1 MHFSLTLC
9 LEILRIFPSGFSFT
23 GKKYETSQNFFSFS
37 TEFEDVRICIHT
49 LLECAVFNRTM
60 NINCNNVTGNGN
72 GKSVDLSLVKE
83 YLMAELNHMD
93 RAKLITELTL
103 MHPAIPR
110 EDKA

>member
-1 MHFSLTLC
+1 
-9 LEILRIFPSGFSFT
+9 
-23 GKKYETSQNFFSFS
+23 
-37 TEFEDVRICIHT
+37 
-49 LLECAVFNRTM
+49 M